1 MSDNLSK
8 NIWLVGAGQMAVD
21 YHNVLNDLKVP
32 FTVVGRGIESATSF
46 TEKTGVRPF
55 TGGLSSFLSKGPEP
69 CSHAIVAVSVE
80 KLAEIT
86 KELLGYGIKNIL
98 VEKPAGLNKEEIINK
113 AKKINTYKISI
124 EPYEDCCSFFV
135 PAHPET
141 KARLNDI
148 NNIDDKLDIKKVY
161 KNIITNIEIQ
171 KFKYDSKIN

>member
-1 MSDNLSK
+1 MELIQDKYWVIFFRRYMVKIANDVANKCGALALVTGESIGQVASQTLSNIRVISDVSTLP
-8 NIWLVGAGQMAVD
+8 I
-21 YHNVLNDLKVP
+21 
-32 FTVVGRGIESATSF
+32 I
-46 TEKTGVRPF
+46 RP
-55 TGGLSSFLSKGPEP
+55 L
-69 CSHAIVAVSVE
+69 
-80 KLAEIT
+80 
-86 KELLGYGIKNIL
+86 
-98 VEKPAGLNKEEIINK
+98 AGLNKEEIINK